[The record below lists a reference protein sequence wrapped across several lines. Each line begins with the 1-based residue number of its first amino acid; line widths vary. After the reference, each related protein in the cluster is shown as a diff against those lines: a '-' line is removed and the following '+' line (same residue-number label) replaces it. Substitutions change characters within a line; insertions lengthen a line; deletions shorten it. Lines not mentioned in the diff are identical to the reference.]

1 MTERVLKL
9 VEESGVKGVELAAAT
24 GLSKNVVSEWKK
36 GRIKPS
42 AEAVVKLANYFNV
55 STDYLL
61 GLTNT
66 PNPIPPDTAALLE
79 ENTQLK
85 EQLLIKDKQL
95 AVIQAALKN
104 E

>member
-1 MTERVLKL
+1 MVQRIFELMEKNNITAT
-9 VEESGVKGVELAAAT
+9 ELAKAT
-24 GLSKNVVSEWKK
+24 GIGTSPISQWRK
-36 GRIKPS
+36 GLQKPS
-42 AEAVVKLANYFNV
+42 TDAITKLAKYFEV
-55 STDYLL
+55 SADYLL

-66 PNPIPPDTAALLE
+66 PTPIPLDTAALLE